1 MGMRL
6 LNRKSFS
13 CALIMTNCN
22 SHACLRPRHTHS
34 SGQSKYYSEEK
45 PKGGACSLGMDTS
58 LEVAQL
64 RQEVSLLAPTGEGAP
79 HSGRASRRSREA
91 GLRTAAA
98 AATQRAEV
106 AQGQGVGPQGELLF
120 DAKRRRLL
128 LVAAAHVRKRGQLG
142 AIAPGR
148 TVVVYIRRFT

>member
-1 MGMRL
+1 MQ
-6 LNRKSFS
+6 S
-13 CALIMTNCN
+13 
-22 SHACLRPRHTHS
+22 RHGYVAGDSAASAGGLAARTH
-34 SGQSKYYSEEK
+34 
-45 PKGGACSLGMDTS
+45 
-58 LEVAQL
+58 
-64 RQEVSLLAPTGEGAP
+64 APTGEGAP

-128 LVAAAHVRKRGQLG
+128 LIAAVAAAHVRKRGQLG